1 MPLRTSALRR
11 SAVLPLLA
19 AAAALAALAALPAT
33 ASAQTGGPESLG
45 FKKRFFVDIVNP
57 SPFALENQALV
68 LDVAA
73 IRASVAPDFNTY
85 FYALFEEKGA
95 ELALVVTQADDL
107 DKDRYHDEIVV
118 VRTLPANSTTR
129 LACWYTPERSFQL
142 FPADKAFARGPWAG
156 SDAAAGWESNLT
168 AFKLTRGRVGL
179 YGKLQ
184 PDLILKKF
192 PALEA
197 KPGDWGM
204 DLLGAGDGPGL
215 GGLSLWD
222 GETRLP
228 LFGAGA
234 PAPKLTVLA
243 TGRVRALV
251 KAEYPPLATSRGE
264 IGLTVLYSTF
274 ADAPYSRQDI
284 LLTSKVTGAIAVGPA
299 LEQLAGGV
307 WSTELD
313 KGFVTVWGQGAGKA
327 GEIGLAVI
335 VPADAPA
342 AILGT
347 PDDRGFRLNG
357 RAGGRLTYWVAGAW
371 ERGLMAPGMPGA
383 KGWAARVA
391 GLAERLRVPVKVEF
405 RSK

>member
-19 AAAALAALAALPAT
+19 AVTTLAALAAIPAT
-33 ASAQTGGPESLG
+33 VSAQTGGPESLG

-228 LFGAGA
+228 LFGPGA

-251 KAEYPPLATSRGE
+251 KAEYPPLATSEGE
-264 IGLTVLYSTF
+264 VGLTVLYSTF

-307 WSTELD
+307 WTVD
-313 KGFVTVWGQGAGKA
+313 KAKGFAAVWGRGAGKA
-327 GEIGLAVI
+327 GEIGLA
-335 VPADAPA
+335 AFAPA
-342 AILGT
+342 ASIADIAET
-347 PDDRGFRLNG
+347 AADRALRLDG
-357 RAGGRLTYWVAGAW
+357 RAGRRLTYWVAGAW
-371 ERGLMAPGMPGA
+371 ERGTVTPPTPGA
-383 KGWAARVA
+383 KGWAARA
-391 GLAERLRVPVKVEF
+391 GELAARLLTPVKVEF
-405 RSK
+405 KSK